1 MFVRTV
7 PLFSILLIVYNAVI
21 LLFRWQSPAVDPM
34 STVLL
39 TFTLPSEAIWTLM
52 LGDFFIISGLG
63 VLYIELIKST
73 RASNQSIIEHTF
85 SMFVFL
91 IYLLE
96 FLLFPLCGDSTFLI
110 LCCMSMLDVI
120 AGFTISISAARRDLT
135 VG

>member
-1 MFVRTV
+1 MVFRTV
-7 PLFSILLIVYNAVI
+7 PLFSVLLIFYNAVI
-21 LLFRWQSPAVDPM
+21 LFFRWQDPAVDPM
-34 STVLL
+34 SAVLL
-39 TFTLPSEAIWTLM
+39 TFTLPSEAIWTLTF
-52 LGDFFIISGLG
+52 GDSIIIMGLG

-73 RASNQSIIEHTF
+73 RASDQSILEHTF

-110 LCCMSMLDVI
+110 LCFMSLLDVI

-135 VG
+135 VS